1 MELNR
6 NINNDFQEIVNTNE
20 EVFSTRN
27 LHYLYPNGHRMTNQ
41 MIWLKGGGEKTFR
54 SDISA

>member
-6 NINNDFQEIVNTNE
+6 NINNNFQEIVNINE
-20 EVFSTRN
+20 EVFSIRN

-41 MIWLKGGGEKTFR
+41 MIWLKGGREKTSR
-54 SDISA
+54 SDIPA